1 MRFRDALVAGTLA
14 AVFAATTLVV
24 TAATTLT
31 LYQGAQITGRLRS
44 TIDTGAAHV
53 GDRFVMDV
61 VPPYPSGNP
70 AFQGAVIVGE
80 VTSVRRAAQGTKP
93 QLQLAFNS
101 LRMSDGSTAGISAT
115 ISSEQKKQQPV
126 NYGHTAL
133 TALGGMIVG
142 NMIGKTIFHTSGG
155 GAIGLAG
162 GALYGANQKQNFQLP
177 SGSNMSIVLNKT
189 VTIRRQAR

>member
-1 MRFRDALVAGTLA
+1 MLKESTMRFRDALVAGTLA

-126 NYGHTAL
+126 
-133 TALGGMIVG
+133 
-142 NMIGKTIFHTSGG
+142 
-155 GAIGLAG
+155 
-162 GALYGANQKQNFQLP
+162 
-177 SGSNMSIVLNKT
+177 
-189 VTIRRQAR
+189 